1 MNEDGILGGGGTIYP
16 VEGGFLFEVNFG
28 IGSYPGGEA
37 YWSVAVYAEK
47 SLEEKW
53 QVSQWSERRQI
64 FHGRPRH

>member
-1 MNEDGILGGGGTIYP
+1 VNEDGIFGGGGAIYP

-28 IGSYPGGEA
+28 ISSFPGGEA
-37 YWSVAVYAEK
+37 YWSVAVFGEK

-64 FHGRPRH
+64 FHGSPRY